1 MALQTADEYM
11 QEISALAELQK
22 PSSLIVRF
30 SIEAQE
36 DEAASAKAGRPIFND
51 VEVLEVRVPGDIDV
65 LRRNATENDR
75 REYAKQYLAFQKSQS
90 QETVSGTPL
99 SVWAPMKRSQVEEA
113 RHFGIFT
120 VQQLAQVPDNHM
132 QRLGPGW
139 ITLRQTA
146 RDWEKA
152 ANDGA
157 AVVSLRQELENATAR
172 IKTMEEMLKKQ
183 ALELH
188 RDPKDVLAPVPAPQ
202 DDKIARLE
210 AMLMQVIAQKAPTMP
225 EKAPAAVQEAA
236 KPPPPPNGATKIDG
250 RSKAARAAK
259 AAASRQ

>member
-1 MALQTADEYM
+1 MALQTADEFM
-11 QEISALAELQK
+11 QELSSLAEVQK

-36 DEAASAKAGRPIFND
+36 DEQATAKAGRAIFND
-51 VEVLEVRVPGDIDV
+51 VEVLEVRVPGDIDI

-75 REYAKQYLAFQKSQS
+75 REYAKQYLAFQKSQT

-99 SVWAPMKRSQVEEA
+99 TVWAPIKRSQVEEA

-152 ANDGA
+152 ANDGS
-157 AVVSLRQELENATAR
+157 AVVALRQELENATAR

-188 RDPKDVLAPVPAPQ
+188 RDPKDILQMPPQ
-202 DDKIARLE
+202 DDKMARLE
-210 AMLMQVIAQKAPTMP
+210 AMVLQMMAQKAPTVP
-225 EKAPAAVQEAA
+225 EKAPPAVQEAS
-236 KPPPPPNGATKIDG
+236 KPPPPPNGAKKIDG

-259 AAASRQ
+259 AAAVRQ